1 MVQGKW
7 NIVLKTPVGDRQG
20 VLELAT
26 SGSTLTGSMSDGEHS
41 AAITDGRVDGN
52 RLSWSAKIT
61 KPMRLS
67 LKIRAQVENDR
78 ISGSARHLLGSATFS
93 GTRAR

>member
-1 MVQGKW
+1 MVEGRW
-7 NIVLKTPVGDRQG
+7 NIVLKTPVGDRKG

-41 AAITDGRVDGN
+41 AAITDGRVDGD

-67 LKIRAQVENDR
+67 LKISAQVENDQ
-78 ISGSARHLLGSATFS
+78 ISGSARHLLGSATFF
-93 GTRAR
+93 GTRAP